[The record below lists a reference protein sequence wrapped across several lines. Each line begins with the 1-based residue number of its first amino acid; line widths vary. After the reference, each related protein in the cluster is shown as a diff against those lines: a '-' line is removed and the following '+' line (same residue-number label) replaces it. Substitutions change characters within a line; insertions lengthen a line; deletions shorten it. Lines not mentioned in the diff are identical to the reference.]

1 MAERRSP
8 KPKVGGSIPFWPA
21 LESEAR
27 YEIRFA
33 RYEIIMAFEIY
44 KRGQGKYTRL
54 CSGFGAAI
62 IVGLGCFQLYV
73 KLEPISWGWGRRAAL
88 WIATMVPVGLFII
101 LGLLV
106 FWLINK
112 PTVADFMIAAE
123 GEMKKVS
130 WSSRR
135 EIAVSTF
142 IVIVVVILV
151 AMLLGVTDLSFRMF
165 FDWLL

>member
-1 MAERRSP
+1 
-8 KPKVGGSIPFWPA
+8 
-21 LESEAR
+21 
-27 YEIRFA
+27 
-33 RYEIIMAFEIY
+33 MAFEIY

-62 IVGLGCFQLYV
+62 IAGLGCFKLYI
-73 KLEPISWGWGRRAAL
+73 KLEPISWWGMSQRGE
-88 WIATMVPVGLFII
+88 WIATMVSVGLFVV
-101 LGLLV
+101 LGLLI
-106 FWLINK
+106 FWLMNK
-112 PTVADFMIAAE
+112 STVADFMIAAE

-130 WSSRR
+130 WSSRK

>member
-1 MAERRSP
+1 
-8 KPKVGGSIPFWPA
+8 I
-21 LESEAR
+21 
-27 YEIRFA
+27 
-33 RYEIIMAFEIY
+33 
-44 KRGQGKYTRL
+44 
-54 CSGFGAAI
+54 
-62 IVGLGCFQLYV
+62 
-73 KLEPISWGWGRRAAL
+73 
-88 WIATMVPVGLFII
+88 
-101 LGLLV
+101 
-106 FWLINK
+106 FWLMNK

-165 FDWLL
+165 FDWFL